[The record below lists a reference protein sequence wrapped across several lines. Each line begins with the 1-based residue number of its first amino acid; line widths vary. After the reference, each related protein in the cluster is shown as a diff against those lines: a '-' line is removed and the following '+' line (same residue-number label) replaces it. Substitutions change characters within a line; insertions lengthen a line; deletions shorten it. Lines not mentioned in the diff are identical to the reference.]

1 MKIKCF
7 QKGYPGLFI
16 AVEYQLYSLNALFIY
31 KNQMFLPRVSKVTYC
46 ALCESFKEMFTAV
59 RKTKLSAQNKDH
71 NKWILWCV
79 FWGWKIQKSF
89 FRINRLEYRWTVP
102 VILAKKRPV
111 NE

>member
-1 MKIKCF
+1 
-7 QKGYPGLFI
+7 
-16 AVEYQLYSLNALFIY
+16 
-31 KNQMFLPRVSKVTYC
+31 
-46 ALCESFKEMFTAV
+46 MFTAV

-102 VILAKKRPV
+102 VILAKKRPD
-111 NE
+111 NEQIGRRAC